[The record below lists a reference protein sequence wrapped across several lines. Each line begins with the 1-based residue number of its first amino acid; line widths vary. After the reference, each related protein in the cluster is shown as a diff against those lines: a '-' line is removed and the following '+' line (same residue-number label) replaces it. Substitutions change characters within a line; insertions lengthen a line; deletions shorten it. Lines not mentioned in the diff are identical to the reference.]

1 MKFSRTGR
9 LIVSEESMEYCQF
22 NCSWS
27 NNQTI
32 NYVAKYSLLQ
42 TRDEWVDNDLNADDL
57 PASESEVLHLSCK
70 SSAADACELM
80 VTCKPHYNVSI
91 QGICIVSEARTVECY
106 SKTDGYIQSSRGVL
120 VEPGNHGDDSEDDI
134 KLYHCGLKLEEPE
147 SEITLKFLSL
157 GDRTTFRLY
166 KLKFVLLQGE
176 GDNSLKARSGNI
188 DVSKVKGYLHSMGD
202 SVPNN
207 AMELLQSVEQFQKT
221 QMSGLQGIQNMF
233 GGLNL
238 GQTDGLSGLLSVV
251 SKLGPM
257 TNDRQ
262 KSHHSANSQKDQC
275 DQSISPPF
283 SSGRLNSDIKP
294 LENLA
299 RSLSQGEDQS
309 QFEGQDGDMM
319 YKMLQNICGS
329 VSKMRDV
336 KVRQDEKT
344 TQDDVH
350 FQQRTEN
357 SNCQE
362 TTDDESKTVSAA
374 AGMNSE
380 ELQIA
385 IQETVSK
392 IFMST
397 EQRLKDYIDSSLVA
411 LEDRIS
417 QKFDTLLQTLV
428 KKSDSINIS

>member
-1 MKFSRTGR
+1 
-9 LIVSEESMEYCQF
+9 MEYCHF

-27 NNQTI
+27 NNQNI
-32 NYVAKYSLLQ
+32 NYIAKYSLLQ
-42 TRDEWVDNDLNADDL
+42 TRDEWVDNDLSADDL
-57 PASESEVLHLSCK
+57 PASESEVLQLSCK

-91 QGICIVSEARTVECY
+91 HGICIVSEARTVECY
-106 SKTDGYIQSSRGVL
+106 SKTDGYIQSSRGVP
-120 VEPGNHGDDSEDDI
+120 VEPGNHGDDCEDDI

-157 GDRTTFRLY
+157 GDRTAFRLY
-166 KLKFVLLQGE
+166 KLKYVLLQGE
-176 GDNSLKARSGNI
+176 GDNSLRSRPGNI
-188 DVSKVKGYLHSMGD
+188 DISKVKGYLHSMGD
-202 SVPNN
+202 SVPDN
-207 AMELLQSVEQFQKT
+207 AVELLQSVEQFQKT
-221 QMSGLQGIQNMF
+221 QLSGLQGFQNMF
-233 GGLNL
+233 AGLNL
-238 GQTDGLSGLLSVV
+238 GQADPGGLSGLLSVV

-262 KSHHSANSQKDQC
+262 NSHHKATNSQTDKS
-275 DQSISPPF
+275 DQSISSTF

-299 RSLSQGEDQS
+299 RSLSQGEGQS
-309 QFEGQDGDMM
+309 QFEGQDGDVM

-336 KVRQDEKT
+336 KVRQDEEN

-350 FQQRTEN
+350 LQQRTEN
-357 SNCQE
+357 SNSRE
-362 TTDDESKTVSAA
+362 TITTDDKSKTITTAPR
-374 AGMNSE
+374 MNSE
-380 ELQIA
+380 ELQKA

-411 LEDRIS
+411 LEDRLS
-417 QKFDTLLQTLV
+417 QKFDSLLQTLV
-428 KKSDSINIS
+428 EKKDSTSVS